1 MRKLKLG
8 SLAMCSLLALAACS
22 SESLAQGGTGEQIR
36 IGFAVS
42 TLDNP
47 FFQEMKDG
55 IEKAAAELG
64 ASVVVLNAVNDA
76 DTQVKQVRT
85 LTEQRVRAIIINP
98 VDSTRS
104 APAVDVAESALVPL
118 VTVDRTINGSEVAS
132 EVASDNV
139 QGGALAAIALGRAAT
154 GEVVHLRGV
163 TGASATVDR
172 GAGFE
177 QGMNSGGIKVVARQ
191 NADFSRARALS
202 VMTNLL
208 RGNTRIKGVF
218 ADNDEMALGAIAAL
232 GAKAGKDVHVV
243 GFDGTREAFAA
254 IEAGTMA
261 ATVAQQPGLLGRK
274 AVEQAVKAVR
284 GERVQRVVDVPVK
297 VVTKD
302 NLAEFR
308 K

>member
-1 MRKLKLG
+1 LKLV
-8 SLAMCSLLALAACS
+8 SLAACS
-22 SESLAQGGTGEQIR
+22 LLVLTACSTGSAAQGVPGEQVR

-76 DTQVKQVRT
+76 GTQVEQVRA
-85 LTEQRVRAIIINP
+85 LTEQRVRVIIINP
-98 VDSTRS
+98 VDSTGS
-104 APAVDVAESALVPL
+104 VPAVDVAESAQIPL
-118 VTVDRTINGSEVAS
+118 VSVDRTINGREVAS

-163 TGASATVDR
+163 PGASATVDR
-172 GAGFE
+172 GTGFE
-177 QGMNSGGIKVVARQ
+177 QGMNSGGIKIVARQ
-191 NADFSRARALS
+191 TADFSRSRALS

-208 RGNTRIKGVF
+208 RTNTRVKGVF

-232 GAKAGKDVHVV
+232 GARAGKDVHVV
-243 GFDGTREAFAA
+243 GFDGTQEAFAA

-261 ATVAQQPGLLGRK
+261 ATVAQQPALLGRK

-297 VVTKD
+297 VVTKA
-302 NLAEFR
+302 NLGEFR
-308 K
+308 N